1 MIILGGINLL
11 SIYLGT
17 IPTIILSI
25 LLYLL
30 GKKIKSKSKF
40 LTKLCIPSPVIGGI
54 LFCFFNLIL
63 QVLNISK
70 ISMNTNL
77 MDYLISFF
85 FTIVGLGISIR
96 LVKKGGGLLIKYW
109 LLCGVLAFCQNL
121 LTIVLSKFT
130 NIHPL
135 LALMCGT
142 ISMEGGHGC
151 AAAYGKT
158 IESLG
163 IENASSVGIAAATLG
178 LIFAG
183 ILGGPVAKYLI
194 QKHNLKSNNTNTT
207 TYISR
212 SSKSNFNSEITTT
225 FFLDQVL
232 VILLCVS
239 LGELIA
245 NLVFKTT
252 NVIIPAI
259 SGCVI
264 AAAIF
269 RNLNDKIGIIK
280 LDFQILDFLSDISLG
295 LFLTMAL
302 MSIDLF
308 KLSSLFGPIIIIVLS
323 QAVFIVLF
331 GVLIAFNI
339 LGRNLDA
346 AVIISGM
353 IGHGLGATP
362 NALANMSSVCQ
373 IYGNSEK
380 AFLIVP
386 LVAAFLLDVFTMPC
400 IIFFINFFA

>member
-1 MIILGGINLL
+1 ML

-30 GKKIKSKSKF
+30 GKKIKSKNKF

-85 FTIVGLGISIR
+85 FTIVGIGISIR

-121 LTIVLSKFT
+121 LTIVLSKFI

-158 IESLG
+158 IEALG

-207 TYISR
+207 TYISKP
-212 SSKSNFNSEITTT
+212 SKSNFNSEITTT
-225 FFLDQVL
+225 FFLEQIL

-239 LGELIA
+239 FGELIA

-280 LDFQILDFLSDISLG
+280 LDFQVLDFLSDISLG

>member
-1 MIILGGINLL
+1 MI
-11 SIYLGT
+11 SIYLNT
-17 IPTIILSI
+17 IPTIILAL

-30 GKKIKSKSKF
+30 GKKIKSKSKC
-40 LTKLCIPSPVIGGI
+40 LTKICIPSPVIGGI

-63 QVLNISK
+63 QVLDIAK

-85 FTIVGLGISIR
+85 FTVVGLGISVS
-96 LVKKGGGLLIKYW
+96 LVKKGGSLLIKYW
-109 LLCGVLAFCQNL
+109 LLCGVLAFCQNI
-121 LTIVLSKFT
+121 LTIMLAKFT

-142 ISMEGGHGC
+142 ISMEGGHGS

-158 IESLG
+158 IETLG
-163 IENASSVGIAAATLG
+163 IKSACSVGIAAATFG

-194 QKHNLKSNNTNTT
+194 QKHNLKSNIT
-207 TYISR
+207 TYLYNSKP
-212 SSKSNFNSEITTT
+212 SKSNFSLEISTT
-225 FFLDQVL
+225 FFLEQVL
-232 VILLCVS
+232 VILLCIS

-252 NVIIPAI
+252 NIIIPTI

-269 RNLNDKIGIIK
+269 RNINDNIDIIK
-280 LDFQILDFLSDISLG
+280 LDFKVLDFLSDISLG

-323 QAVFIVLF
+323 QAIFIVLF
-331 GVLIAFNI
+331 GVFIAFNV

-373 IYGNSEK
+373 IYGYSEK

-386 LVAAFLLDVFTMPC
+386 LVAAFLLDIFTMPC
-400 IIFFINFFA
+400 IILFINLFT